1 MSKPRI
7 TFLSQDEMK
16 AIHNA
21 SLQVLEE
28 TGIKVMSNK
37 ALNILEEAGVKVDYE
52 KKRATIPADIV
63 EEAIK
68 WAPKTIKC
76 CARNP
81 KYDFTLD
88 KKEIHF
94 TTDGYAPFIRDFE
107 TGERR
112 RSTKADLV
120 DWIRIADY
128 LDNIDLVWASICP
141 GDVRAPMQKITE
153 TIIALSNTEKHF
165 QGEALSAR
173 EAQYEIEIAAAIVG
187 GREELRKRPI
197 ISAVQCPIAPLVF
210 EEGSVEAVIEFARAG
225 IPVAPLPMPL
235 MCETGPATVAGTVVV
250 CNVENLASL
259 VISELASHGAP
270 VVYSCAA
277 GGIDVKTGSA
287 AEGAPEYGI
296 VQMAAAQMARFYNL
310 PSLVC
315 GGCSDSKLP
324 DVQAGFERAMTLT
337 TSILTGADIIT
348 GFGGLN
354 SASTMSPE
362 LLVIDNEIVDA
373 IFRVARGFE
382 VNNGTLAVEV
392 IDKVGP
398 GGNFLGQRHTIE
410 YFKKETWIPEICDRR
425 DFVIWQQAGSRSLDD
440 VAKGK
445 VKKILATHEPATL
458 NEDVEKEI
466 SQILKRVEADFL
478 KAG

>member
-7 TFLSQDEMK
+7 SFLSQDELK

-21 SLQVLEE
+21 SLQVLEK
-28 TGIKVMSNK
+28 TGIKVMSKK
-37 ALNILEEAGVKVDYE
+37 ALDVLQEAGAKVDYE
-52 KKRATIPADIV
+52 KKRATIPADVV
-63 EEAIK
+63 EEAVK
-68 WAPKTIKC
+68 RAPKTIKY

-81 KYDFTLD
+81 KYDLMLD
-88 KKEIHF
+88 KKGVHF

-112 RSTKADLV
+112 SSTKADLA

-128 LDNIDLVWASICP
+128 LDNVHLVWASVCP
-141 GDVRAPMQKITE
+141 GDVPAPMQKIVE
-153 TIIALSNTEKHF
+153 TITALSNTEKHF

-210 EEGSVEAVIEFARAG
+210 EEGSIEAVIEFARAG

-259 VISELASHGAP
+259 VISEFASPGAP

-277 GGIDVKTGSA
+277 GGIDIKTGSA

-296 VQMAAAQMARFYNL
+296 VQMAAAEMARFYNL

-337 TSILTGADIIT
+337 TSILTGADVIT
-348 GFGGLN
+348 GLGGLN
-354 SASTMSPE
+354 TASTMSPE
-362 LLVIDNEIVDA
+362 LLVIDNEIIDA

-382 VNNGTLAVEV
+382 VNDDTLAVDV

-398 GGNFLGQRHTIE
+398 GGHFLGQRHTLE
-410 YFKKETWIPEICDRR
+410 HFKKETWVPKISDRR
-425 DFVIWQQAGSRSLDD
+425 DFTSWQQAGSRSLDE
-440 VAKGK
+440 VAKEK
-445 VKKILATHEPATL
+445 VREILATHKPAPL
-458 NEDVEKEI
+458 PEDIEREI
-466 SQILKRVEADFL
+466 SQILKRAEAEL
-478 KAG
+478 L

>member
-1 MSKPRI
+1 VSKPRI
-7 TFLSQDEMK
+7 SFLSESEIE
-16 AIHNA
+16 AIHDA
-21 SLQVLEE
+21 SLRVLEK
-28 TGIKVMSNK
+28 TGIKVMSVT
-37 ALNILEEAGVKVDYE
+37 ALDILKKGGAKVDYGT
-52 KKRATIPADIV
+52 KRATIPADVV
-63 EEAIK
+63 EEAVK
-68 WAPKTIKC
+68 RAPKTIKC

-81 KYDFTLD
+81 KYDFVLD
-88 KKEIHF
+88 KKKVHF

-112 RSTKADLV
+112 SSTRADLIA
-120 DWIRIADY
+120 WMRIADY
-128 LDNIDLVWASICP
+128 LDNLDLVWASVCP
-141 GDVRAPMQKITE
+141 GDVPAPMQTIVQTITS
-153 TIIALSNTEKHF
+153 LSNTEKHF

-173 EAQYEIEIAAAIVG
+173 EAQYVIEIATAIAG
-187 GREELRKRPI
+187 GREELKKRPI

-210 EEGSVEAVIEFARAG
+210 EEGSVEAVMEFARAD

-250 CNVENLASL
+250 CNAENLASL
-259 VISELASHGAP
+259 VISELASSGAP

-277 GGIDVKTGSA
+277 GGIDVKTGSMA
-287 AEGAPEYGI
+287 SSPEYGI
-296 VQMAAAQMARFYNL
+296 VQMAAAQMARFYSL

-382 VNNGTLAVEV
+382 VNDDTLAVEV

-398 GGNFLGQRHTIE
+398 GGHFLGQRHTIE
-410 YFKKETWIPEICDRR
+410 YFKKETWIPEISDRR
-425 DFVIWQQAGSRSLDD
+425 DFISWQQAGSRSLDE
-440 VAKGK
+440 VAKEK
-445 VKKILATHEPATL
+445 VREILATHKPAPL
-458 NEDVEKEI
+458 PEDVEKEI
-466 SQILKRVEADFL
+466 GRILKRAEAEL
-478 KAG
+478 L